1 MKVLI
6 VEDDEL
12 VLAFIANTLVEH
24 GHDFD
29 VARSGTWGLAA
40 ADAGDHDVIVL
51 DLNLPDITGF
61 EVAERH
67 RERGNQ
73 TPILMLT
80 ARSAES
86 GVIRGLNVGAD
97 DYVTKPCK
105 RGELLA
111 WLRALARRRSPTGN
125 AMLQYDDLDV
135 DRINNRV
142 RRAGQEID
150 RTPVEFKLLTAL
162 VLLDGHIASRDFLN
176 EQLWGT
182 SAGTSSSLLS
192 VHVTHLRSKLSVVG
206 EVDLIETVR
215 GVGYRLRARA

>member
-24 GHDFD
+24 GQDFD

-142 RRAGQEID
+142 R
-150 RTPVEFKLLTAL
+150 
-162 VLLDGHIASRDFLN
+162 
-176 EQLWGT
+176 
-182 SAGTSSSLLS
+182 
-192 VHVTHLRSKLSVVG
+192 
-206 EVDLIETVR
+206 
-215 GVGYRLRARA
+215 

>member
-40 ADAGDHDVIVL
+40 ADGGDHDVIVL

-61 EVAERH
+61 EVAERL

-162 VLLDGHIASRDFLN
+162 VLLDGRIASRDFLN

-215 GVGYRLRARA
+215 GVGYRLRAGA

>member
-12 VLAFIANTLVEH
+12 VSAFIANTLVEH

-40 ADAGDHDVIVL
+40 ADAEDHDVIVL

-61 EVAERH
+61 AVAERL

-111 WLRALARRRSPTGN
+111 RLRALARRRSPTGN
-125 AMLQYDDLDV
+125 AMLQYDDLGV

-150 RTPVEFKLLTAL
+150 LT
-162 VLLDGHIASRDFLN
+162 
-176 EQLWGT
+176 LWN
-182 SAGTSSSLLS
+182 SNC
-192 VHVTHLRSKLSVVG
+192 
-206 EVDLIETVR
+206 
-215 GVGYRLRARA
+215 

>member
-1 MKVLI
+1 MRVLI

-40 ADAGDHDVIVL
+40 ADAEDHDVIVL

-61 EVAERH
+61 AVAERL

-86 GVIRGLNVGAD
+86 DVIRGLNVGAD

-111 WLRALARRRSPTGN
+111 RLRALARRRSPTGN
-125 AMLQYDDLDV
+125 AMLQYDDLGV

-162 VLLDGHIASRDFLN
+162 VLLDGRIASRDFLN

-215 GVGYRLRARA
+215 GVGYRLRAGA

>member
-1 MKVLI
+1 M
-6 VEDDEL
+6 
-12 VLAFIANTLVEH
+12 
-24 GHDFD
+24 
-29 VARSGTWGLAA
+29 
-40 ADAGDHDVIVL
+40 IVL

-61 EVAERH
+61 AVAERL

-86 GVIRGLNVGAD
+86 EVIRGLNVGAD

-111 WLRALARRRSPTGN
+111 RLRALARRRSPTGN
-125 AMLQYDDLDV
+125 AMLQYDDLGV

-162 VLLDGHIASRDFLN
+162 VLLDGRIASRDFLN

-215 GVGYRLRARA
+215 GVGYRLRAGA

>member
-12 VLAFIANTLVEH
+12 VSAFIANTLVEH

-40 ADAGDHDVIVL
+40 ADAEDHDVIVL

-61 EVAERH
+61 AVAERL

-86 GVIRGLNVGAD
+86 DVIRGLNVGAD

-111 WLRALARRRSPTGN
+111 RLRALARRRSPTGN
-125 AMLQYDDLDV
+125 AMLQYDDLGV

-150 RTPVEFKLLTAL
+150 LTPVEFKLLTAL
-162 VLLDGHIASRDFLN
+162 VLLDGRISSRDFLN

-215 GVGYRLRARA
+215 GVGYRLRAGA

>member
-12 VLAFIANTLVEH
+12 VSAFIANTLVEH

-40 ADAGDHDVIVL
+40 ADGGDHDVIVL

-61 EVAERH
+61 EVAERL

-86 GVIRGLNVGAD
+86 EVIRGLNVGAD

-125 AMLQYDDLDV
+125 AMLQYDDLGV

-162 VLLDGHIASRDFLN
+162 VLLNGRIASHDFLN

-192 VHVTHLRSKLSVVG
+192 VHVTYLRSKLSVVG

>member
-24 GHDFD
+24 GQDFD

-61 EVAERH
+61 EVAERL

-135 DRINNRV
+135 DR
-142 RRAGQEID
+142 
-150 RTPVEFKLLTAL
+150 TPVEFKLLTAL
-162 VLLDGHIASRDFLN
+162 VLLDGRIASRDFLN

>member
-1 MKVLI
+1 M
-6 VEDDEL
+6 
-12 VLAFIANTLVEH
+12 
-24 GHDFD
+24 
-29 VARSGTWGLAA
+29 
-40 ADAGDHDVIVL
+40 IVL

-61 EVAERH
+61 AVAERL

-86 GVIRGLNVGAD
+86 EVIRGLNVGAD

-125 AMLQYDDLDV
+125 AMLQYDDLGV

-162 VLLDGHIASRDFLN
+162 VLLDGRIASRDFLN

-215 GVGYRLRARA
+215 GVGYRLRAGA

>member
-24 GHDFD
+24 GQDFD

-111 WLRALARRRSPTGN
+111 WLRALARRRSPSGN
-125 AMLQYDDLDV
+125 AMLQLSL
-135 DRINNRV
+135 I
-142 RRAGQEID
+142 
-150 RTPVEFKLLTAL
+150 
-162 VLLDGHIASRDFLN
+162 HI
-176 EQLWGT
+176 
-182 SAGTSSSLLS
+182 
-192 VHVTHLRSKLSVVG
+192 
-206 EVDLIETVR
+206 
-215 GVGYRLRARA
+215 